1 MPDLAPG
8 TEISGRYRV
17 VSRLGSGGMADVYLA
32 DDLQLGRQVAL
43 KLLHRRFAGDPDF
56 VERFRREAQAAAA
69 LTHPNIVSVYD
80 RGDWDG
86 TSYIS
91 MEYLPGRTLKDLIRT
106 EAPVDPRRAVSIA
119 LQVAH
124 AAKFAHRGGIIHRD
138 LKPQNVMVDVDDRA
152 VVTDFGIARAGA
164 SGVTEAGSVMGTAH
178 YVSPEQA
185 QGSEVGPPSDVY
197 SIGVVLYEMLTGR
210 VPFDAETPVAIA
222 MKHLSEPPV
231 PPSSIA
237 PGISPDLEETVLWA
251 LRKAPGDR
259 PQDADS
265 LIRALDVVSENL
277 RSSDGDSATVAFAIP
292 AAVAA
297 GTTAT
302 AVSEPPPIKRLSEPV
317 TATAG
322 TPTDPPSDDDAV
334 DDEGGSS
341 RKKWWIAGGIA
352 AVVAVAAAA
361 FLMTRPTMVT
371 MPLVVGKDLQTATTI
386 IGNAGFNGNP
396 SIQRVQSTRPRDEVV
411 RQKPL
416 AGEQVAEDGTVSLV
430 VSDGPGSTPVPAVAD
445 LSQAEATTILTKA
458 GFKVKASDRPDPST
472 PAGDVIATDPT
483 AGTNLQRGSQVILIV
498 SSGVAQVLI
507 PDVIGQNVDDARSAL
522 VAAGFVVS
530 TSKQDSKTD
539 ADGSVIS
546 QAPSAGSKA
555 GKGSTVSLI
564 VANNTSPPSPTT
576 VTIPD
581 VTGKT
586 KSAAMNKI
594 NAAGLNASLVNVDNS
609 YTGCTQAQNGNVV
622 DQDPAAGGKANEGT
636 TVKLSICQFT
646 PVPVP

>member
-1 MPDLAPG
+1 MPDLATG

-17 VSRLGSGGMADVYLA
+17 ISRLGSGGMADVYLA

-56 VERFRREAQAAAA
+56 VERFRQEAQAAAA

-91 MEYLPGRTLKDLIRT
+91 MEYLPGRTLKELIRA

-119 LQVAH
+119 IQIAQ

-138 LKPQNVMVDVDDRA
+138 LKPQNVMVDADDRA

-185 QGSEVGPPSDVY
+185 QGSEVGPSSDVY

-237 PGISPDLEETVLWA
+237 PGITADLEQTVLWA
-251 LRKAPGDR
+251 LRKGPADR

-277 RSSDGDSATVAFAIP
+277 RSSDGDSATLAFAIP
-292 AAVAA
+292 AAVGAGAA
-297 GTTAT
+297 AT
-302 AVSEPPPIKRLSEPV
+302 AVRQPPPIKRLSEPASD
-317 TATAG
+317 TAAESTG
-322 TPTDPPSDDDAV
+322 SQDQVPGDG
-334 DDEGGSS
+334 ESS
-341 RKKWWIAGGIA
+341 RRKWWIAAGIA
-352 AVVAVAAAA
+352 ALIAIGLAA
-361 FLMTRPTMVT
+361 FFITRPTMVT

-386 IGNAGFNGNP
+386 IGNAGITGNP
-396 SIQRVQSTRPRDEVV
+396 SIQRVQSTRPLDEVI

-416 AGEQVAEDGTVSLV
+416 AGEQVAADGSISLV

-458 GFKVKASDRPDPST
+458 GFKVKASQRPDSST
-472 PAGDVIATDPT
+472 PAGGVIATDPT

-498 SSGVAQVLI
+498 SSGVAQVPI
-507 PDVIGQNVDDARSAL
+507 PDVTGQNIEDARSAL

-546 QAPSAGSKA
+546 QSPAAGGKA
-555 GKGSTVSLI
+555 AKGTTVSLV
-564 VANNTSPPSPTT
+564 VASNTAPPSPTT

-581 VTGKT
+581 VVGKS
-586 KSAAMNKI
+586 KSDAMTKI
-594 NAAGLNASLVNVDNS
+594 NASGLNASLVYVNATDS
-609 YTGCTQAQNGNVV
+609 ACTTDQNGKVI

-636 TVKLSICQFT
+636 TVKLSICQL
-646 PVPVP
+646 PVIPGQ